1 MCTGRAGN
9 ELPASAPEQSRADL
23 YRRGGDGVVTTP
35 DMVTILGIPIHN
47 LTMDEAVETIME
59 RLDGPVPS
67 QVCFVN
73 ADCANIAYR
82 HSAYHN
88 VLTQA
93 DVVLA
98 DGVGLKLG
106 GKLTAQEIKQ
116 NVNGT
121 DLFPRLCHALSGTRQ
136 SLFLLGAQPGIVE
149 KVGAWVAT
157 HYPEVVIAGWHHG
170 YFTPAEERT
179 VLRQIA
185 SSGAA
190 LLLVGLGAPRQD
202 LWISQHLQATGVKV
216 AMGVGGLFDFYSGRI
231 PRAPVWVREIGA
243 EWVYR
248 LYQEPGR
255 MWKRYLIGNG
265 RFLFR
270 VVRTN
275 LRKDTEQPEHSA
287 KDTTP

>member
-1 MCTGRAGN
+1 
-9 ELPASAPEQSRADL
+9 
-23 YRRGGDGVVTTP
+23 
-35 DMVTILGIPIHN
+35 MVTILGIPIHN
-47 LTMDEAVETIME
+47 LTMDAAVETIME
-59 RLDGPVPS
+59 RLDGSVPA

-88 VLTQA
+88 VLTQV
-93 DVVLA
+93 DMVLA

-136 SLFLLGAQPGIVE
+136 SLFLLGAQPGIAE
-149 KVGAWVAT
+149 KVMAWIAT
-157 HYPEVVIAGWHHG
+157 HYPDVVIAGWHHG
-170 YFTPAEERT
+170 YFTLAEEQT
-179 VLRQIA
+179 VVRQIA
-185 SSGAA
+185 SSGAT
-190 LLLVGLGAPRQD
+190 LLLVALGAPRQD
-202 LWISQHLQATGVKV
+202 LWIRQHLQATGVKV
-216 AMGVGGLFDFYSGRI
+216 AIGVGGLFDFYSGRI
-231 PRAPVWVREIGA
+231 PRAPVWMREIGA

-248 LYQEPGR
+248 LYQEPRR

-270 VVRTN
+270 VIRDN
-275 LRKDTEQPEHSA
+275 RRKGTARPKQAGKE
-287 KDTTP
+287 TTP